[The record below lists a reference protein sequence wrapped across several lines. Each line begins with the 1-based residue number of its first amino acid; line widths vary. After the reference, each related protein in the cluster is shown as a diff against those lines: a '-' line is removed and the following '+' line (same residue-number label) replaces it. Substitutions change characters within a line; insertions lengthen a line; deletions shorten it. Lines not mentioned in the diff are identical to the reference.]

1 MAGLALERKRRAR
14 ARGDARIHPVCS
26 SDSVTYRVTAI
37 EVVFGVRAIIA
48 GCNAAVGSVTTVLPT
63 TTFFSSVLWT
73 TGPCYCAR
81 YLRSAGEGL
90 FTLITVIPRQRECHI
105 QR

>member
-1 MAGLALERKRRAR
+1 MHDRPSVGAQAACG
-14 ARGDARIHPVCS
+14 ARGIIVDARIHPVCS

-48 GCNAAVGSVTTVLPT
+48 GCDAAVGNVTTVLPT

-90 FTLITVIPRQRECHI
+90 FIITH
-105 QR
+105 